1 MKKTIQL
8 TDDVYSGIFGVRDA
22 NAREIERAFGVR
34 LMVADGGLQIIGEES
49 AIAATEKFVTSVV
62 QVLRSGYAVDK
73 DKMARFIELA
83 VSGRTEEIL
92 PLEKDV
98 KAVTVGGK
106 KIKCLTAGQRDY
118 CTAMENNT
126 LTFAVGPAGSGKTY
140 LAVAAAVTAFRK
152 GEVTRIILTRPAL
165 EAGERLG
172 FLTGELKEKVDPY
185 LIPLYDALKEMF
197 GVEGCAR
204 LVERG
209 AIEVAPLA
217 YMRGRTLTGAF
228 IILDEAQ
235 NTTREQMKMF
245 LTRIGNGSKMVVTG
259 DITQIDL
266 PDKQSSGLVEAV
278 RLLDKIDGI
287 AVCKLQGSD
296 IVRHGLVRKILSA
309 YSDGV

>member
-172 FLTGELKEKVDPY
+172 FLPGDLKEKADPY

-209 AIEVAPLA
+209 AIEIAPLA

-266 PDKQSSGLVEAV
+266 PDKQSSGLVEAI
-278 RLLDKIDGI
+278 RLLDKIDDI